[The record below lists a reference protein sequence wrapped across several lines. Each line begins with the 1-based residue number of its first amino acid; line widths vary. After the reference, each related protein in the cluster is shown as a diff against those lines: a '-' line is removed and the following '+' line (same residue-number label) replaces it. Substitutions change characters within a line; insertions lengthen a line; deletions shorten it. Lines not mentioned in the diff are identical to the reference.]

1 MIETIKLYDHSTE
14 KIKGKGNNSVI
25 YSALTNYDGR
35 LQSDSLSLKY
45 TISGYEKYY
54 INNNQY
60 KVDSGKF
67 IITPPDLT
75 IDAKFSNPTP
85 VESLCI
91 QLSNDLINAAFNDL
105 IFSNDLSENARAIN
119 LVHDLNIY
127 QSINANTTIQS
138 SVNSIIQH
146 FNSPEII
153 AEKLQLLAQEVCNI
167 QLQLNTKLIRIERIK
182 KSTKSEIFHRI
193 EKAKNFIELNFKDE
207 INLDLIAEN
216 SALTKFDL
224 IRYFKQ
230 IYQQTPYQYLMQL
243 RLLRAK
249 ELIFENKYALE
260 TIALKLNFADLPSF
274 SKAFKNHFGISPSK
288 IAR

>member
-1 MIETIKLYDHSTE
+1 MIETIKLFDNFSETF
-14 KIKGKGNNSVI
+14 KGSGNNSIV
-25 YSALTNYDGR
+25 YSSLTHFDGR
-35 LQSDSLSLKY
+35 LQADSLSLKY

-60 KVDSGKF
+60 KVESGKF

-75 IDAKFSNPTP
+75 INAKFSNPTP

-105 IFSNDLSENARAIN
+105 IFSNDLSENMRAIN
-119 LVHDLNIY
+119 LVHDLNVY
-127 QSINANTTIQS
+127 QSIEANTTVKS
-138 SVNSIIQH
+138 TVNSIIQH

-153 AEKLQLLAQEVCNI
+153 AEKLQLWAKEVCNI
-167 QLQLNTKLIRIERIK
+167 QLQLNTKLVRIERIK

-193 EKAKNFIELNFKDE
+193 EKAKNFVELNFKDE

>member
-14 KIKGKGNNSVI
+14 KIKGKGDNSII

-35 LQSDSLSLKY
+35 LQADSLSLKY

-60 KVDSGKF
+60 KVESGKF

-91 QLSNDLINAAFNDL
+91 QLSNDLINAAFNNL
-105 IFSNDLSENARAIN
+105 IFSNDLSENMRAIN
-119 LVHDLNIY
+119 LVHDLNVY
-127 QSINANTTIQS
+127 QSIDANTTVQS
-138 SVNSIIQH
+138 TVNSIIQH

-167 QLQLNTKLIRIERIK
+167 QLQLNTKLVRIERIK

-230 IYQQTPYQYLMQL
+230 IYQQTPYQYLMHL

-274 SKAFKNHFGISPSK
+274 SKAFKNYFGISPSK

>member
-1 MIETIKLYDHSTE
+1 MIETIKLFDNFSETF
-14 KIKGKGNNSVI
+14 KGSGNNSIV
-25 YSALTNYDGR
+25 YSSLTHFDGR
-35 LQSDSLSLKY
+35 LQADSLSLKY

-60 KVDSGKF
+60 KVESGKF

-75 IDAKFSNPTP
+75 INAKFSNPTP

-105 IFSNDLSENARAIN
+105 IFSNNLNENARAIN
-119 LVHDLNIY
+119 LVHDLNVY
-127 QSINANTTIQS
+127 QSIEANTTVKS
-138 SVNSIIQH
+138 TVNSIIQH

-167 QLQLNTKLIRIERIK
+167 QLQLNTKLVRIERIK

>member
-14 KIKGKGNNSVI
+14 KIKGKGDNSII

-35 LQSDSLSLKY
+35 LQADSLSLKY
-45 TISGYEKYY
+45 TISGYEKYF

-60 KVDSGKF
+60 KVESGKF

-75 IDAKFSNPTP
+75 INAKFSNPTP

-105 IFSNDLSENARAIN
+105 IFSNDLSENMRAIN
-119 LVHDLNIY
+119 LVHDLNVY
-127 QSINANTTIQS
+127 QSIEANTTVQS
-138 SVNSIIQH
+138 TVNSIIQH

-167 QLQLNTKLIRIERIK
+167 QLQLNTKLVRIERIK

-230 IYQQTPYQYLMQL
+230 IYQQTPYQYLMHL

-274 SKAFKNHFGISPSK
+274 SKAFKNHFGVSPSK

>member
-14 KIKGKGNNSVI
+14 KIKVKGDNSII
-25 YSALTNYDGR
+25 YSALTNYEGR

-45 TISGYEKYY
+45 TISGFEKYY
-54 INNNQY
+54 IKNNQY
-60 KVDSGKF
+60 KVESGKF

-75 IDAKFSNPTP
+75 IDARFSNPTP

-105 IFSNDLSENARAIN
+105 IFSNDLNENARVIN
-119 LVHDLNIY
+119 LVHDLNVY
-127 QSINANTTIQS
+127 QSIEANTTVQS
-138 SVNSIIQH
+138 TVNSIVQH

-153 AEKLQLLAQEVCNI
+153 AEKLQLLAQEICNI
-167 QLQLNTKLIRIERIK
+167 QLQLNTKLVRIERIK

-230 IYQQTPYQYLMQL
+230 IYQQTPYQYLMHL

-274 SKAFKNHFGISPSK
+274 SKAFKNYFGISPSK

>member
-1 MIETIKLYDHSTE
+1 LGRN
-14 KIKGKGNNSVI
+14 KIN
-25 YSALTNYDGR
+25 
-35 LQSDSLSLKY
+35 
-45 TISGYEKYY
+45 
-54 INNNQY
+54 
-60 KVDSGKF
+60 
-67 IITPPDLT
+67 
-75 IDAKFSNPTP
+75 AKFSNPTP

-105 IFSNDLSENARAIN
+105 IFSNDLSENMRAIN
-119 LVHDLNIY
+119 LVHDLNVY
-127 QSINANTTIQS
+127 QSIEANTTVQNT
-138 SVNSIIQH
+138 VNSIIQH

-167 QLQLNTKLIRIERIK
+167 QLQLNTKLVRIERIK

-230 IYQQTPYQYLMQL
+230 IYQQTPYQYLMHL

-274 SKAFKNHFGISPSK
+274 SKAFKNHFGVSPSK

>member
-14 KIKGKGNNSVI
+14 KIKGKGDNSVI
-25 YSALTNYDGR
+25 YSALTNYEGR
-35 LQSDSLSLKY
+35 LQADSLSLKY

-60 KVDSGKF
+60 KVESGKF

-105 IFSNDLSENARAIN
+105 IFSNNLNENARAIN
-119 LVHDLNIY
+119 LVHDLNVY
-127 QSINANTTIQS
+127 QSIDANTTVKS
-138 SVNSIIQH
+138 TVNSIIQH
-146 FNSPEII
+146 FNSPEIL

-167 QLQLNTKLIRIERIK
+167 QLQLNTKLVRIERIK
-182 KSTKSEIFHRI
+182 KSTKREIFHRI

-230 IYQQTPYQYLMQL
+230 IYQQTPYQYLMHL

-274 SKAFKNHFGISPSK
+274 SKAFKNYFGISPSK
-288 IAR
+288 IVS

>member
-14 KIKGKGNNSVI
+14 KIKGKGDNSII

-35 LQSDSLSLKY
+35 LQADSLSLKY

-60 KVDSGKF
+60 KVESGKF

-91 QLSNDLINAAFNDL
+91 QLSNDLINAAFNNL
-105 IFSNDLSENARAIN
+105 IFSNDLSENMRAIN
-119 LVHDLNIY
+119 LVHDLNVY
-127 QSINANTTIQS
+127 QSIEANTTVQS
-138 SVNSIIQH
+138 TVNSIIQH

-153 AEKLQLLAQEVCNI
+153 AEKLQLMAQEVCNI
-167 QLQLNTKLIRIERIK
+167 QLQLNTKLVRIERIK

-230 IYQQTPYQYLMQL
+230 IYQQTPYQYLMHL

-274 SKAFKNHFGISPSK
+274 SKAFKNYFGISPSK